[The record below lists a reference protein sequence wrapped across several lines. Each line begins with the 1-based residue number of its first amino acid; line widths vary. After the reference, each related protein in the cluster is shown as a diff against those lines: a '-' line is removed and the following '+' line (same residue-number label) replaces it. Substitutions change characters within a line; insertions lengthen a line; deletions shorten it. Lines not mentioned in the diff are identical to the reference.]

1 MNYQPPSIK
10 NIILFYK
17 NNSLPQIPTYFY
29 FKLKNT
35 QPLYQSLNNQFNN
48 YNFKIGI
55 DLMKKCDIEFEF
67 YIRLFNENDED
78 FFVKLGDVNFTILNE
93 IFDNIEEKIIDEEI
107 GIMR

>member
-1 MNYQPPSIK
+1 
-10 NIILFYK
+10 
-17 NNSLPQIPTYFY
+17 
-29 FKLKNT
+29 
-35 QPLYQSLNNQFNN
+35 
-48 YNFKIGI
+48 
-55 DLMKKCDIEFEF
+55 MKKCGIEFEF